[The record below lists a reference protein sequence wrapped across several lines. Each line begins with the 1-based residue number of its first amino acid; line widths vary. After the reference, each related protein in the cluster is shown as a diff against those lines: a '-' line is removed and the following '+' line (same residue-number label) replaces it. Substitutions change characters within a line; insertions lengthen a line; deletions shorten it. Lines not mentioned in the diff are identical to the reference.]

1 MDECLY
7 LVHTVN
13 SYNNKPGYDELRSS
27 SIENIDDQF
36 PGVYFSLI
44 TKTNIDKEEL
54 FNENNILIFSKK
66 LLLQNN
72 YHINIRDYNGFINE
86 KNTYFSWQLDEA
98 VKEINKIAINSD
110 YYIGNEIVFHDNIP
124 IKYLCLYIQYNNI
137 SNEIIKKNCSKS
149 ALYLPRFEIYNDI
162 LPDMNK
168 IPFYCV
174 PYESNYSGIDP
185 FELSS
190 KNFYIK
196 MAKMCNIDIKEED
209 NIEYIINKI
218 KEKIPE
224 LYKNRELL
232 KIDEFRN

>member
-7 LVHTVN
+7 LVHTVK
-13 SYNNKPGYDELRSS
+13 SYNNTPGYNELISS
-27 SIENIDDQF
+27 SIENINDQF
-36 PGVYFSLI
+36 PGVYFTLI

-54 FNENNILIFSKK
+54 FEENNILIFSKK
-66 LLLQNN
+66 LLEQKN

-86 KNTYFSWQLDEA
+86 KNTYFSWQLDDA
-98 VKEINKIAINSD
+98 VKKINKIAINSND
-110 YYIGNEIVFHDNIP
+110 YIGNEIVFHDNIP
-124 IKYLCLYIQYNNI
+124 IKYLCLYIQSYKI
-137 SNEIIKKNCSKS
+137 SNELNKNFPKT

-174 PYESNYSGIDP
+174 PYESNYTGINP

-190 KNFYIK
+190 IKFYIK

-209 NIEYIINKI
+209 CRENIINKI

-224 LYKNRELL
+224 LYRNRELL
-232 KIDEFRN
+232 KIKEFM